1 MQVWRDGDPHSS
13 FRGSDLLDIFVD
25 ADGCP
30 VKAEVYRVAKRYG
43 LNVTLVANQWMQAP
57 DATWLRLVVVAEGPN
72 VADDWIVAHVSE
84 RDIVIT
90 GDIPLASRCL
100 EKGARVLGLKGRPFT
115 EDNIGGA
122 VATRDLLKYLRD
134 HGTKTGGPAPFDKR
148 DRSRF
153 LEKLDEMVQAIRR
166 E

>member
-1 MQVWRDGDPHSS
+1 
-13 FRGSDLLDIFVD
+13 LDIFVD

-43 LNVTLVANQWMQAP
+43 LKVTLVSNQWMQTPEA
-57 DATWLRLVVVAEGPN
+57 DWLELVVVEEGLN
-72 VADDWIVAHVSE
+72 VADDWIVDHVGE

-115 EDNIGGA
+115 EDNIGGV
-122 VATRDLLKYLRD
+122 VATRDLLTYLRD
-134 HGTKTGGPAPFDKR
+134 HGTKTGGPAPFAKR

-153 LEKLDEMVQAIRR
+153 LEKLDEMVHSIRR